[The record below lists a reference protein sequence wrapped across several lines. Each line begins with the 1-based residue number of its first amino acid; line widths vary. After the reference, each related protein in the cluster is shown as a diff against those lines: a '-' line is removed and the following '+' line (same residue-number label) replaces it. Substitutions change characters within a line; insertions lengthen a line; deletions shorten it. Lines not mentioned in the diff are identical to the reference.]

1 MIKRYKDIYDQYV
14 KTNPSPQNAH
24 EVRYILGQLE
34 DNAQIQFVSGYIAG
48 WYIVNPK
55 TLQALDLDNYYA
67 ETHPNNVL
75 TANGYDELI
84 DKAKKDP
91 AKYFKLASQAHLTDN
106 LINLF

>member
-24 EVRYILGQLE
+24 EVRYILSQLE

-67 ETHPNNVL
+67 ETHPNAIL
-75 TANGYDELI
+75 TTNGY
-84 DKAKKDP
+84 KR
-91 AKYFKLASQAHLTDN
+91 
-106 LINLF
+106 INR

>member
-1 MIKRYKDIYDQYV
+1 MIKRYEDIYDQYV

-24 EVRYILGQLE
+24 EVRYILSQLE

-67 ETHPNNVL
+67 DTHPNNVL
-75 TANGYDELI
+75 TTNGYDELI
-84 DKAKKDP
+84 DKAEKDP
-91 AKYFKLASQAHLTDN
+91 AKYFKLASQARLTDN